1 MSENPPVVNEP
12 LNGKKFE
19 GDGMFFKGKLIGME
33 DLSVDRNE
41 KVCLDSMFKLKAV
54 VKARG
59 EHKQRIQMQLATN
72 GVKIIDEITKV
83 EKFFV
88 CSFQGIFSCMLIRHK
103 WHRMKLKEYHLW
115 WSIHEI
121 IEPLGI
127 FLILLMID
135 INSGRLKRKKQQ
147 L

>member
-1 MSENPPVVNEP
+1 MSENTPVANEP

-59 EHKQRIQMQLATN
+59 EHKQRIQIQLATS

-83 EKFFV
+83 DELFCLFF
-88 CSFQGIFSCMLIRHK
+88 R
-103 WHRMKLKEYHLW
+103 RN
-115 WSIHEI
+115 
-121 IEPLGI
+121 
-127 FLILLMID
+127 LLD
-135 INSGRLKRKKQQ
+135 
-147 L
+147 